1 MTPTEPVD
9 DDASRPD
16 DAPILIPP
24 PAPSKP
30 QSGDPSTPASPPAP
44 WAPTPGATPVPTPP
58 PAPWAPTPGT
68 APVPAPPPAPQAPA
82 PDGSREP
89 TPESPP
95 APWAPLVDDPHEM
108 PVGVREYMAR
118 VRMPVGPPGFPV
130 VGPGAPGRI
139 ALRAWARLFDSLLIV
154 VPSLIVAAVLWTHV
168 GADDELVID
177 TIPIWAVVGVR
188 VASFA
193 YETIAVGLTGRTIGK
208 WIFGLRIENP
218 QGSRPSWTASALRAL
233 LPTSLTMVPVFGI
246 ALAISGYLPALR
258 DPVGQH
264 LYDRAAGTV
273 VTSTR

>member
-1 MTPTEPVD
+1 MTPAEPVD

-16 DAPILIPP
+16 DAPVLIPP
-24 PAPSKP
+24 PAPWKP
-30 QSGDPSTPASPPAP
+30 QSGDPS
-44 WAPTPGATPVPTPP
+44 VPSST
-58 PAPWAPTPGT
+58 
-68 APVPAPPPAPQAPA
+68 PAPPPEPQAPTPDDA
-82 PDGSREP
+82 PVP

-118 VRMPVGPPGFPV
+118 VQIPAGPPGFPAA
-130 VGPGAPGRI
+130 GPGSPGRI
-139 ALRAWARLFDSLLIV
+139 ALRAWARLFDSLLIL
-154 VPSLIVAAVLWTHV
+154 VPSMVVAAVLWTHV

-177 TIPIWAVVGVR
+177 TIPLWAVVGVR
-188 VASFA
+188 LASFV
-193 YETIAVGLTGRTIGK
+193 YETVAVGLTGRTIGK

-218 QGSRPSWTASALRAL
+218 QGSRPSWTSSALRAL
-233 LPTSLTMVPVFGI
+233 LPTALTMVPVFGI
-246 ALAISGYLPALR
+246 ALAIFGYLPALR